1 MTFQLSRAVLF
12 VRDLPRM
19 TAFYRDVLGLSPIDS
34 GQTQDWVEF
43 RAGAM
48 TLGLHAIPADIA
60 ASCTP
65 EIPPRPREGNPLRL
79 DLTVPDVDS
88 EKRRLA
94 ALGVTLLTR
103 PWGAC
108 DLVDPEGN
116 VFGLRDNR
124 GLRS

>member
-1 MTFQLSRAVLF
+1 MTLQLLRAVLF

-19 TAFYRDVLGLSPIDS
+19 TAFYRDVLGLSPIDD

-60 ASCTP
+60 AACTP
-65 EIPPRPREGNPLRL
+65 EIPPRAREGNPLRL
-79 DLTVPDVDS
+79 DLSVPDVET

-94 ALGVTLLTR
+94 ALGVTLLAR

-116 VFGLRDNR
+116 VFGLRDGR
-124 GLRS
+124 GALS